1 MKNYINA
8 LLSDIS
14 YIQFDSNTPIDLNL
28 NLQNALPRNIS
39 AVEVEF
45 FNNNFKILDQ
55 SENDSSGFSA
65 TTFQATRDIYFNGDL
80 KYTQG
85 SIIIANRGTEPSNF
99 GNDFITDGLNL
110 IDSTIAGF
118 LLNIDPLDLELLFT
132 KGVIFGTIRDLIGEV
147 LGNDKLFGFNQTKD
161 ADVYLNT
168 IYNKYSG
175 NNPDFKVSVTG
186 HSLGGHLAFSS
197 AISNP
202 SMVNSSYTYN
212 AAGIDFVST
221 LLLKFRTTII
231 ERYSESPTMIKNV
244 DDFLNLDNLNN
255 LLKNSFGFFND
266 VGLQFTTL
274 EGMLR
279 HPENRIAMVTEDMR
293 NRNDESFMALH
304 SVKYLREISIVYEIM
319 STLLNDKTYSRY
331 PEITSIISNYKIE
344 TYARYYNTIVDD
356 KDEGPKYSD
365 GANTLINFI
374 LKNIVEYMGI
384 NIPAISEYGIRIL
397 ESISGTTA
405 TMKDY
410 TSISATTNDSS
421 KNRANIYA
429 LLNIVPFVIY
439 SDTNKLNLEKYNG
452 ENYSQEFLNERS
464 IFLDKIMK
472 FSNRTDAYNVFSKNI
487 DIPFIS
493 NLLPASTYKNNVIV
507 EIHNGN
513 GKNFY
518 IDLVNKTVIF
528 ENTTREEFFV
538 DKNISMIVFLSDIA
552 ENFTIDHK
560 NSKIFDSFGNN
571 SIQILNEDAEIFLTT
586 GNDTIT
592 VDILSGGSIKT
603 LEIIDGGIGDKIIFN
618 ATNDSDNIEGTKY
631 DDIIIGFDKDDRLNG
646 GIGNDQIYGDLHM
659 SLISNY
665 AGPIILG
672 NDIINGGDGN
682 DTIYGGT
689 GSDIINGDNGND
701 LIYGNYSNSGN
712 DALTDDNVLSDKYYT
727 NIINGGQGND
737 IIYGGE
743 GKDIINKVDTNDMSY
758 INLTP
763 SELAQLK
770 INSGENTL
778 FGDRITGGKGDD
790 EIYGT
795 QYGDHY
801 YYNSGDGNDTIY
813 ERNIGVGVNEFIDR
827 IYIKSS
833 FENFSFAH
841 NNTGNLT
848 MTDKLTN
855 QSIVFHDF
863 MNLKYVEK
871 FIFYNNTTEFQR
883 TYEDILKIVLTRT
896 SQNINGI
903 GVLNGNDA
911 MDLSH
916 IEILNGIS
924 NITNNIN
931 GGYGR
936 DIITGGNLK
945 DIINKSSNNSGLD
958 ATKSYGDIIT
968 GGKGDDEIY
977 GTNYGDIYNYSL
989 GDGFDKIYETV
1000 TGDPTNVNFIDK
1012 IVFSSNILATYISF
1026 KQLASSVVISYN
1038 NLDIIQLVDFM
1049 NNKAIE
1055 QLVFTN
1061 GNGLIW
1067 DKYDILSR
1075 LPEINPEDPTK
1086 ITGTIFDDV
1095 ITGTDGNDEIHGGDG
1110 NDTINGGKG
1119 NDKLY
1124 GDNGN
1129 DTING
1134 GLGDDEIYG
1143 GLGND
1148 TLNGNE
1154 GNDIIYGEDGDDTI
1168 NGGIGADSLY
1178 GGNGNDKINGGGG
1191 GDTIYGG
1198 DGNDIINKSENSTN
1212 YIIVGGTGNDEIY
1225 GTFGNDT
1232 YHYTYGDGN
1241 DTIYETA
1248 TNETYIDILYLHQ
1261 ILPDDVEIYRQGV
1274 NTNDIFINIK
1284 STNEYIII
1292 KNYYQN
1298 NGTLNYLDQIIF
1310 DNGVTWKINEIVN
1323 QAKNYKGT
1331 ELNDKINISNSLLN
1345 IVDSGG
1351 GDDVITNDTKGTI
1364 INSGSGND
1372 TITNSRTSSVL
1383 INDDVTINSGDG
1395 DDTITSSGNNI
1406 VINAGAGID
1415 TIRSTMNGSIN
1426 AGTGN
1431 DKIYLGNLKETIIYN
1446 IGDGQDTISTNG
1458 AGGDVFN
1465 ITGFNKIDIN
1475 NIYLSGQGK
1484 IVELRFNNTD
1494 SLILNNYITSLV
1506 NINNSMN
1513 FNFNDG
1519 SISQNELK
1527 DLYTVITKA
1536 ELADN
1541 KFYDTIFSDQITGT
1555 DGADN
1560 INIINGNGGTGFD
1573 IINAGNGIDTIT
1585 NKIDNTV
1592 IYAGND
1598 DDIINTFGKDV
1609 TIYGDAGDDRI
1620 TVAYQTGSGYL
1631 NGGEGNDTI
1640 TFEKTSLSN
1649 NYTIEGG
1656 KGNDTINMSL
1666 GTETIIFNRGDGSDT
1681 INISGSNANSQT
1693 DKLIIKS
1700 YSKNDITSDNF
1711 YLSDNGSSVTL
1722 KLSEIDS
1729 IKLVNFLYLKDIN
1742 NNLKYF
1748 EFDDGVLTNKELIEK
1763 LTYIKG
1769 TNGNDIIYDTIFNDT
1784 IDLIGGG
1791 DDKVYLKSGNDILN
1805 TGTEKT
1811 YIIINSSNNTINSG
1825 TGDDTFR
1832 MEQNSINY
1840 LNLKNSNNGHDS
1852 IGFAYLNTEAVIH
1865 VNINATINI
1874 ADTSIKGNYY
1884 KFSWGNDSS
1893 LSFQASALNKRI
1905 IFNNQIMNL
1914 DDINLVGDDGDNYL
1928 SAISSKGQTIYG
1940 NGGKDEI
1947 YGSIN
1952 DDIIYGGL
1960 GDDKIYGQEGDDKL
1974 YGDDGDDTII
1984 DVKGSNTIYGGYGND
1999 TIIVGAGENTVYGGN
2014 GDDYIEIYSGS
2025 NGADIIYGGDGN
2037 DTMKG
2042 TASYGEFYGQNGN
2055 DTYDIYNGLI
2065 VDYSGSN
2072 TLIFRNSTYSAPDIR
2087 KTSTGFQ
2094 MFKGND
2100 VLVEYKGA
2108 VNKIQINSLSPD
2120 GYGRYASLVGNEINK
2135 LFELQAALLHETE
2148 NDNSAQKINELR
2160 SQMSYLWRTDTQ

>member
-14 YIQFDSNTPIDLNL
+14 YIQFDSNSPIDLNL

-39 AVEVEF
+39 SVEVDF

-55 SENDSSGFSA
+55 SENNSSGFSA
-65 TTFQATRDIYFNGDL
+65 TTFQATRNIYFNGDL
-80 KYTQG
+80 KYTKG

-118 LLNIDPLDLELLFT
+118 LLNISPLDLELLFT
-132 KGVIFGTIRDLIGEV
+132 KGLIFGKIRDLIGEV

-168 IYNKYSG
+168 IYNKYSE

-221 LLLKFRTTII
+221 LLLKFRTTVI
-231 ERYSESPTMIKNV
+231 ERYSENPTMIKNV

-293 NRNDESFMALH
+293 NRDDESFMALH

-319 STLLNDKTYSRY
+319 STLLNDKTYSKY

-344 TYARYYNTIVDD
+344 TYARYYNTLVDD
-356 KDEGPKYSD
+356 KDEGPKYSN

-410 TSISATTNDSS
+410 TSISATTNDSA

-452 ENYSQEFLNERS
+452 ENYSQEFLNERA

-493 NLLPASTYKNNVIV
+493 NLLPASTYKNNVVV

-538 DKNISMIVFLSDIA
+538 DKNISMIIFLSDIA

-560 NSKIFDSFGNN
+560 NSKIFDSLGNN
-571 SIQILNEDAEIFLTT
+571 SIQILNENAEIFLTT

-592 VDILSGGSIKT
+592 IDIMSGGSIKA
-603 LEIIDGGIGDKIIFN
+603 LDIIDGGIGDKIIFN
-618 ATNDSDNIEGTKY
+618 ATNDSDNVEGTKY
-631 DDIIIGFDKDDRLNG
+631 DDIIIGLDKDDRLNG

-672 NDIINGGDGN
+672 NDIINGDDGN

-712 DALTDDNVLSDKYYT
+712 DVLTDDNILSDKYYT

-743 GKDIINKVDTNDMSY
+743 GKDIVNKVDTNDMSY

-763 SELAQLK
+763 SELDQLK

-813 ERNIGVGVNEFIDR
+813 ERKIGIGINEFIDR

-833 FENFSFAH
+833 FENFSFTH

-855 QSIVFHDF
+855 QSVVFHDF

-903 GVLNGNDA
+903 GVVNGNDA

-916 IEILNGIS
+916 IETLNGIS

-945 DIINKSSNNSGLD
+945 DTINKSSNNSVLD

-1000 TGDPTNVNFIDK
+1000 TGDPTNLNFIDK

-1026 KQLASSVVISYN
+1026 KQLASSVIISYN
-1038 NLDIIQLVDFM
+1038 NLDIIQLVDFI

-1061 GNGLIW
+1061 GNGLVW

-1075 LPEINPEDPTK
+1075 IPEINLEDPTK

-1095 ITGTDGNDEIHGGDG
+1095 INGTDGDDEIHGGDG
-1110 NDTINGGKG
+1110 NDIINGGKG

-1129 DTING
+1129 DNING
-1134 GLGDDEIYG
+1134 GLGNDEIYG

-1168 NGGIGADSLY
+1168 NGGLGADILY
-1178 GGNGNDKINGGGG
+1178 GGSGNDKINGGGG

-1198 DGNDIINKSENSTN
+1198 DGNDIINKSENSSN
-1212 YIIVGGTGNDEIY
+1212 HIILGGKGNDEIY

-1232 YHYTYGDGN
+1232 YHYTSGDGN

-1248 TNETYIDILYLHQ
+1248 TNETYIDSLYLHQ
-1261 ILPDDVEIYRQGV
+1261 IIPDDVEIYRQGV
-1274 NTNDIFINIK
+1274 NANDIFIKIK
-1284 STNEYIII
+1284 TKNEYIII
-1292 KNYYQN
+1292 KNYYQD

-1310 DNGVTWKINEIVN
+1310 DNGIIWKSDKIID
-1323 QAKNYKGT
+1323 QAQYYRGT
-1331 ELNDKINISNSLLN
+1331 EGSDIINISNKLIN
-1345 IVDSGG
+1345 IINSDSGN
-1351 GDDVITNDTKGTI
+1351 DRITNSIKGTI
-1364 INSGSGND
+1364 INSGNGSDIINSSGND
-1372 TITNSRTSSVL
+1372 TIIKTE
-1383 INDDVTINSGDG
+1383 NDNDN
-1395 DDTITSSGNNI
+1395 ITVSGNNI
-1406 VINAGAGID
+1406 IVESGSGYDVIN
-1415 TIRSTMNGSIN
+1415 STMNGSIN
-1426 AGTGN
+1426 AGLDN
-1431 DKIYLGNLKETIIYN
+1431 DTIYLGNLKETIIYN

-1465 ITGFNKIDIN
+1465 ITGYNKIDIN
-1475 NIYLSGQGK
+1475 NIHLSGKGT
-1484 IVELRFNNTD
+1484 IVELRFNGND
-1494 SLILNNYITSLV
+1494 SLILKNYIILLT
-1506 NINNSMN
+1506 NINNSMK
-1513 FNFNDG
+1513 FNFDDG

-1541 KFYDTIFSDQITGT
+1541 QFYDTIFSDQITGT

-1573 IINAGNGIDTIT
+1573 IVNSGNGIDTIK

-1592 IYAGND
+1592 INAGND
-1598 DDIINTFGKDV
+1598 DDIIYTYGLNV
-1609 TIYGDAGDDRI
+1609 TVNGDAGNDKIYIDEKSLI
-1620 TVAYQTGSGYL
+1620 GSGYL
-1631 NGGEGNDTI
+1631 NGGEGDDLISFQAYTHV
-1640 TFEKTSLSN
+1640 SN
-1649 NYTIEGG
+1649 NYIIEGG
-1656 KGNDTINMSL
+1656 LGNDTINMSR
-1666 GTETIIFNRGDGSDT
+1666 GTEKFIFKRDDGNDT
-1681 INISGSNANSQT
+1681 INISGSNDTSQK
-1693 DKLIIKS
+1693 DKLIIKG
-1700 YSKNDITSDNF
+1700 YLKNDITSDNF
-1711 YLSDNGSSVTL
+1711 SLFDNGRSVILKLSDN
-1722 KLSEIDS
+1722 DS
-1729 IKLVNFLYLKDIN
+1729 IKLVNFLSGTLAS

-1748 EFDDGVLTNKELIEK
+1748 EFDDGTLTNQELIEK
-1763 LTYIKG
+1763 ITYIKG
-1769 TNGNDIIYDTIFNDT
+1769 TVGNDVIYDTAFNDT
-1784 IDLIGGG
+1784 IDLSNGG
-1791 DDKVYLKSGNDILN
+1791 DDQVTLKSGNDTLTTSN
-1805 TGTEKT
+1805 NSTMVFVQSSNN
-1811 YIIINSSNNTINSG
+1811 IINSGSG
-1825 TGDDTFR
+1825 SDYLYLDR
-1832 MEQNSINY
+1832 DSINT
-1840 LNLKNSNNGHDS
+1840 LNLKSSNNGHDN
-1852 IGFAYLNTEAVIH
+1852 IGFAYLNTNGIIH
-1865 VNINATINI
+1865 VNINKTINI
-1874 ADTSIKGNYY
+1874 ADTSVKGNYY

-1893 LSFQASALNKRI
+1893 LSFQPSVLNTRI
-1905 IFNNQIMNL
+1905 IFNNQVMNL
-1914 DDINLVGDDGDNYL
+1914 NDINLVGDDGDNYL

-1947 YGSIN
+1947 YGSIEN
-1952 DDIIYGGL
+1952 DIIHGGL
-1960 GDDKIYGQEGDDKL
+1960 DDDKL
-1974 YGDDGDDTII
+1974 YGKAGNDLIYGDDGNDLISDTE
-1984 DVKGSNTIYGGYGND
+1984 GNNT
-1999 TIIVGAGENTVYGGN
+1999 
-2014 GDDYIEIYSGS
+2014 
-2025 NGADIIYGGDGN
+2025 IYGGDGN
-2037 DTMKG
+2037 DKIYTG
-2042 TASYGEFYGQNGN
+2042 AGNDLIYGGNGDDIINASSGVDEVYGGSGNDLIYGGSNLASKYYGDSGN
-2055 DTYDIYNGLI
+2055 DTYNIGY
-2065 VDYSGSN
+2065 GSVFDSEGFN
-2072 TLIFRNSTYSAPDIR
+2072 TLTFGSHYTNKIEIR
-2087 KTSTGFQ
+2087 STSTGFNV
-2094 MFKGND
+2094 FDND
-2100 VLVEYKGA
+2100 I
-2108 VNKIQINSLSPD
+2108 NKIHYNGVVSRIERNSTPPS
-2120 GYGRYASLVGNEINK
+2120 GYSYTLSLVGNEINR
-2135 LFELQAALLHETE
+2135 LIELQSALEVE
-2148 NDNSAQKINELR
+2148 
-2160 SQMSYLWRTDTQ
+2160 TDTSKITSINSEINTLWIYDQP